1 MIKFQ
6 ETCHFLKLNQKEIK
20 NLNRLITIIEIESV
34 IKIPRNESQGQMA
47 SKVNSTKYLKR

>member
-1 MIKFQ
+1 M
-6 ETCHFLKLNQKEIK
+6 LNQKEIK

-47 SKVNSTKYLKR
+47 SQVNSTKYLKR

>member
-6 ETCHFLKLNQKEIK
+6 ETCHLLRLNQKEIE

>member
-6 ETCHFLKLNQKEIK
+6 ETCHLLRLNQNEIK